1 MNNKLTIGTKTMT
14 KFKTLINFKDG
25 TQMYQRN
32 SNEAFENAKLKGL
45 DKPNEVMYMYSL
57 ENFDYFKNINFRN
70 YTRFPISIK
79 SNEDIVSTYD
89 DNYKFNQQD

>member
-1 MNNKLTIGTKTMT
+1 MNG
-14 KFKTLINFKDG
+14 
-25 TQMYQRN
+25 MYQRN

-70 YTRFPISIK
+70 YTRFPISLNQMKILYQLMMIIINLIK
-79 SNEDIVSTYD
+79 KINCHNLAI
-89 DNYKFNQQD
+89 KL

>member
-1 MNNKLTIGTKTMT
+1 M
-14 KFKTLINFKDG
+14 FKTNQPKE
-25 TQMYQRN
+25 TMKNMYQRN
-32 SNEAFENAKLKGL
+32 HKEAFENAKSKGL
-45 DKPNEVMYMYSL
+45 NNPNEVMYMYSL

>member
-1 MNNKLTIGTKTMT
+1 MMFWKLLILTLNQKYKSTKKKETME
-14 KFKTLINFKDG
+14 N
-25 TQMYQRN
+25 MYQRN

-89 DNYKFNQQD
+89 DNYKFNQKD